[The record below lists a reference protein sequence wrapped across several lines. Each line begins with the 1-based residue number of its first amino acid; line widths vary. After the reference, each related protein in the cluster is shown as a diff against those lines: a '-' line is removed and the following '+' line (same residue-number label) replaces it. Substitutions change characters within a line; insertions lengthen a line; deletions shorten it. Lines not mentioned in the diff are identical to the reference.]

1 MEIPASLLMSSGS
14 FAYVAVKASLHATE
28 TAVFGL
34 NNDELTALLRRFGDS
49 KGSVINGISLGVPP
63 MNVVNALGLLGYRV
77 VSTTGGNEIVWTM
90 QRDL

>member
-14 FAYVAVKASLHATE
+14 FAYVAVKSSLHASE

-34 NNDELTALLRRFGDS
+34 NKDEMAALSKRFGNCRKS
-49 KGSVINGISLGVPP
+49 IINGVSLRVPP
-63 MNVVNALGLLGYRV
+63 MDIVNALALLGYRV
-77 VSTTGGNEIVWTM
+77 VGTTGETEVVWTM

>member
-14 FAYVAVKASLHATE
+14 FAYVAVKASLHASE

-34 NNDELTALLRRFGDS
+34 NNDEMGALSKRFGDCQ
-49 KGSVINGISLGVPP
+49 KSVINGISLKVPP
-63 MNVVNALGLLGYRV
+63 MQVVNALGLLGYRV
-77 VSTTGGNEIVWTM
+77 VGTTGETEVVWTL